1 MTEKQARVSVYVSV
15 GNSSVFRVSVAG
27 WPENTAATSA
37 PEIFGSYWPPIGVSV
52 IEESTNVERE
62 FSVDLSS
69 EDSLVRFE
77 SDFGLYVSEKLPGF
91 VAVHAALL
99 HVDDAVIIV
108 PGKSGV
114 GKSSLCVAAMEAGWE
129 VWSDEYCLIDTTTGE
144 VSGWPRPVRQR
155 LPGGGVRRID
165 HQGPVGPGQATH
177 VIAMAYSGDISGLA
191 LEPVSPGQVA
201 MDLMANTVCARS
213 RPEETFRATTRLAKD
228 INGLGGYRGD
238 TETSLAPLRMLLA
251 ESRPENVFTQSPKEK
266 KG

>member
-15 GNSSVFRVSVAG
+15 GNSSIFTVKVSG
-27 WPENTAATSA
+27 WPPGKPVVDA
-37 PEIFGSYWPPIGVSV
+37 PEVFASYWPPMGATV
-52 IEESTNVERE
+52 IEDSEDVERE
-62 FSVDLSS
+62 FAVDLSS

-99 HVDDAVIIV
+99 HVDDAVVIV

-114 GKSSLCVAAMEAGWE
+114 GKSSLCVAAMDAGWE

-155 LPGGGVRRID
+155 LAGGGVRRID
-165 HQGPVGPGQATH
+165 HQGPVGPGRATH
-177 VIAMAYSGDISGLA
+177 VLAMTYSADVTGLA
-191 LEPVSPGQVA
+191 LETVSPGQVA

-213 RPEETFRATTRLAKD
+213 RPEETFRATTALAKQVR
-228 INGLGGYRGD
+228 GVSGQRGD
-238 TETSLAPLRMLLA
+238 VSTSLDALRALLA
-251 ESRPENVFTQSPKEK
+251 ESYS
-266 KG
+266 

>member
-1 MTEKQARVSVYVSV
+1 MANQAHPTLHVSV
-15 GNSSVFRVSVAG
+15 GNGAVFGVHVTH
-27 WPENTAATSA
+27 WPEAEPLARA
-37 PEIFGSYWPPIGVSV
+37 PIIFGSYWPPMGVEVSNT
-52 IEESTNVERE
+52 EPESVERE

-69 EDSLVRFE
+69 EDSLIRFE

-99 HVDDAVIIV
+99 HVDDAVVIV

-114 GKSSLCVAAMEAGWE
+114 GKSSLCVAAMEEGWE
-129 VWSDEYCLIDTTTGE
+129 VWSDEYCLIDTATGE

-165 HQGPVGPGQATH
+165 HQGPVGPGRATH
-177 VIAMAYSGDISGLA
+177 VLAMTYQEGLSGLA

-213 RPEETFRATTRLAKD
+213 RPEETFRATTALAKTV
-228 INGLGGYRGD
+228 NGFTGHRGD
-238 TETSLAPLRMLLA
+238 VSGCLDALRDVFREGTSA
-251 ESRPENVFTQSPKEK
+251 N
-266 KG
+266 